1 MSFPLQV
8 LKFVCV
14 LAKFIYHHSLKGKT
28 IFWSY
33 RAPCFGCFVSFFFF
47 FLFWQN
53 YVYVHPEHTKLLH
66 MYCARTVDFP
76 KHISF
81 ATHLSMAHP
90 QEILHS
96 WMSHSIGKYPIL
108 PGLGERRRALR
119 EDFCGYSTQ
128 IGVSTFEAHE
138 YESALL
144 HLCSHKRHQDWNLYC
159 IFDSTIL

>member
-1 MSFPLQV
+1 MSWQNLFTITV
-8 LKFVCV
+8 LRAKQSFGVTGLPV
-14 LAKFIYHHSLKGKT
+14 LAVLFL
-28 IFWSY
+28 
-33 RAPCFGCFVSFFFF
+33 FFFF

-128 IGVSTFEAHE
+128 IGVSTSEAHE